1 MGIHNCPGQNVA
13 RAEAEAVL
21 MAIAEKV
28 DTLAF
33 DGEPEWGVNNSVRY
47 LKKLPLI
54 LNQVM
59 HT

>member
-1 MGIHNCPGQNVA
+1 
-13 RAEAEAVL
+13 

-47 LKKLPLI
+47 LKKLPLT